1 MRKSSKQGESARLKD
16 SPKSMVEAKKTA
28 FESDDEDWHEAAREY
43 GIEII
48 LHRIATDLDLRKRV
62 RKLLAELPADAPGKR
77 GGIPKKFVIKAVDFL
92 VSRGASK
99 EEAFRRLSHEGAT
112 AEAIRRRYYRS
123 KKRSEK

>member
-1 MRKSSKQGESARLKD
+1 MRKSSKQGENARLKD
-16 SPKSMVEAKKTA
+16 SPKATDEAKKTA
-28 FESDDEDWHEAAREY
+28 FESDDDDWREAAREY

-62 RKLLAELPADAPGKR
+62 RKLLEELPADAPGKTSSIS
-77 GGIPKKFVIKAVDFL
+77 GKFVVRAVEHL
-92 VSRGASK
+92 VASGVSH
-99 EEAFRRLSHEGAT
+99 EEAYRRLSFEGAT